1 MKSYLCLLL
10 LIALS
15 PFGFSQT
22 LTGKSYLVAGD
33 SLSDGLVFQS
43 LKKINSEYEKEWWI
57 NVDADKNGTTDLEVH
72 YKLYGGNNRDSYILI
87 KPLNSTIQL
96 AHSIRFEESVHE
108 TLPVTYTNPY
118 GYTGVYK
125 PLGYTGLEK
134 WIAAF
139 ALKDTIHAFS
149 EWTGDLCYTTVGFVR
164 DQARKE
170 WSFSSITDQN
180 YIGFRIL
187 KNNQFSYGWMD
198 AKFRNSVLRPA
209 SVTQIPKVE
218 KTSGLE
224 VFPNPA
230 NQKIV
235 LTNPAGNLLDCSII
249 SLNGSV
255 LQNKKSD
262 SEHIGF
268 DVSNLNRGVYILT
281 VNANNSQVT
290 RMKFIKY

>member
-22 LTGKSYLVAGD
+22 LTGKSYIVAGD
-33 SLSDGLVFQS
+33 SLSIGLVFQS

-57 NVDADKNGTTDLEVH
+57 TVDADKNDTADLEVH
-72 YKLYGGNNRDSYILI
+72 YKLSGGNNRDSYVLI

-96 AHSIRFEESVHE
+96 AHSSLFEESVHA

-118 GYTGVYK
+118 GYTGIYK

-139 ALKDTIHAFS
+139 ASKDTINNFS
-149 EWTGDLCYTTVGFVR
+149 EWTGVLCYTTVGFTR
-164 DQARKE
+164 DEARKE

-180 YIGFRIL
+180 YIGFRML

-198 AKFRNSVLRPA
+198 AKFSNSVLRPA
-209 SVTQIPKVE
+209 SLTQIPTVE

-224 VFPNPA
+224 LFPNPA
-230 NQKIV
+230 SQKIV
-235 LTNPAGNLLDCSII
+235 LTNQAGNLLDCSII
-249 SLNGSV
+249 SLTGSV
-255 LQNKKSD
+255 LQNKKSA
-262 SEHIGF
+262 SERIGF
-268 DVSNLNRGVYILT
+268 DVSHLNKGVYILRI
-281 VNANNSQVT
+281 NSNNSLVT
-290 RMKFIKY
+290 SMKFIKY